1 MYELT
6 VFPSGLKVATATMP
20 YLKSVSLGI
29 FVKVGSRSESKLES
43 GICHFIEHMLFKG
56 TTHRS
61 VRDIALDIEGNGG
74 TLNAY
79 TSEECTCYEARG
91 PVALF
96 PLMSE
101 VLTDMVLNP
110 IFPPDELE
118 RERGVVVEE
127 IKMYKENPGD
137 YVQELAAQAAWGKHA
152 LGRSITG
159 TAATLA
165 RMDAA
170 VLADFHRKHYFT
182 PGHLMVVA
190 GPLSHAEVC
199 ERAQALYGE
208 TLFNAPLVPQKE
220 YVREKD
226 GFSPRV
232 TRVRNIGQ
240 THFVL
245 NYRTPGR
252 HEKGRQA
259 LRLLSVLFG
268 ESMSSRLFQ
277 EIREKKGLAYS
288 IYSDLSLYDECGILS
303 ITAGVDAERRDEA
316 LQTVLAEVARLQHD
330 GCTQAELDQAR
341 RYWLGQ
347 LTVML
352 DTTGG
357 RMAWL
362 GDSLM
367 QYGEIITPEQA
378 SAEIMAVTCEEVN
391 ALAATLFGS
400 ETPTLAA
407 VGPRWEPVI

>member
-1 MYELT
+1 MYDLT

-29 FVKVGSRSESKLES
+29 FVKVGSRSESKRES

-91 PVALF
+91 PVGLF

-199 ERAQALYGE
+199 ERAQSLYGE
-208 TLFNAPLVPQKE
+208 ILFNAPLVPQKE
-220 YVREKD
+220 YVREKE

-316 LQTVLAEVARLQHD
+316 LQTVLAEVARLRHD

-391 ALAATLFGS
+391 ALAVTLFGA

>member
-29 FVKVGSRSESKLES
+29 FVKVGSRSESKRES

-96 PLMSE
+96 SLMSE

-208 TLFNAPLVPQKE
+208 TLFNTLLVPQKE

-268 ESMSSRLFQ
+268 ESMSSRLFH

-407 VGPRWEPVI
+407 VGPRWELVI

>member
-29 FVKVGSRSESKLES
+29 FVKVGSRSESKRES

-91 PVALF
+91 PVGLF

-199 ERAQALYGE
+199 ERAQSLYGE
-208 TLFNAPLVPQKE
+208 ILFNAPLVPQKE
-220 YVREKD
+220 YVREKE

-316 LQTVLAEVARLQHD
+316 LQTVLAEVARLRHD

-391 ALAATLFGS
+391 ALAATLFGA